1 MNCPA
6 CGRSAGAARFCP
18 DCGASLDP
26 SQPSPTRTIH
36 AGDAALS
43 AAARPGAAAA
53 PSSRAHGVS
62 SSDSVDYGLF
72 VPGTVVAE
80 RYRVL
85 GLLGRGG
92 MGEVYRAED
101 FKLGQQVAL
110 KFLPPAL
117 ARDPS
122 RLERFHA
129 EVRLARQVSHPNV
142 CRVYDIGEIDG
153 QTYLTMEYIDGE
165 DLSTL
170 LRRIGRLPRDKAIEI
185 ARQLCAGLAAAHERG
200 VLHRDLKPANVM
212 LDGRG
217 RVRITDFGLAGV
229 VGAVEAGG
237 TRAGTPAYMAP
248 EQLTGGEGTVA
259 SDLYALG
266 LVLYEV
272 FTGKRAFKGE
282 TLAELQRSREDSTP
296 TPPSTLV
303 DGFDPAVESVLLR
316 CLEQDPRQ
324 RPKSALLVA
333 AALPGGD
340 PLAMALAAGETPSPE
355 MVAAAGEAG
364 GLRPALVWVCLAAIV
379 AGVFC
384 VADVSDR
391 VSLLRRAD
399 PPKSIEVLVDRAQ
412 EILRR
417 IGYTERAVG
426 TARGIGWHRTYLEY
440 IRDHDSSPTRWDRLA
455 RSQPPTLYIW
465 YRQSPRHL
473 EPTNV
478 SGGVDLD
485 DPAPIL
491 PGMAQVQVTAS
502 GDLWRFD
509 AVPAQL
515 DEGGPSSTAVDW
527 APIFALAGLRQEDFK
542 PVEGRWVPPIY
553 ADARFAWEGHYPEA
567 PDFPARVEAAS
578 YRGRPVY
585 FHIYWPW
592 NRPLKSQPFQPSA
605 GEKVA
610 GNIILSLILSAFVA
624 GLVLARRNLHLGRID
639 RKGAFRLAAVI
650 FAADMVAGLC
660 LATHNPTPLKEWD
673 LFTRLCGR
681 AFFSG
686 FLVWL
691 YYIALEPHVRRHW
704 PDRIIS
710 WTRLLAGR
718 LRDPMVGRDL
728 LVGMAFG
735 VGQAVLGR
743 LAAVLPSWLGR
754 PPEMPIVDTLET
766 VLGPAHW
773 IATLMN
779 LLEDTVNQSL
789 VVLFLLLLLR
799 ILLRRQWAAAI
810 GLFAVAAAALSLG
823 DFQNAGSFAILAG
836 CGIAALM
843 TIVLVRFGVL
853 ALAASLLTLRML
865 TGFPMS
871 FALTAW
877 YGLPGLFALVVLAA
891 LVIFAAPTALAGRSL
906 FEARLLEE

>member
-6 CGRSAGAARFCP
+6 CGRAAGAARFCP
-18 DCGASLDP
+18 ECGVSLDP
-26 SQPSPTRTIH
+26 SQQSPTRTIH
-36 AGDAALS
+36 AGA
-43 AAARPGAAAA
+43 GATGSAAA
-53 PSSRAHGVS
+53 PSSRAGGVS

-110 KFLPPAL
+110 KFLPPEL

-122 RLERFHA
+122 RLARFHA

-170 LRRIGRLPRDKAIEI
+170 LRRIGRLPKDKAIEI

-217 RVRITDFGLAGV
+217 RARITDFGLAGV
-229 VGAVEAGG
+229 VGVVEAGG

-259 SDLYALG
+259 SDIYALG

-282 TLAELQRSREDSTP
+282 TLAELRRSREDSTP

-303 DGFDPAVESVLLR
+303 EGFDPAVERVLLR

-364 GLRPALVWVCLAAIV
+364 GLRPALVWVCLAAVV
-379 AGVFC
+379 AGSLG
-384 VADVSDR
+384 VARLAER
-391 VSLLRRAD
+391 VTLLRRVD
-399 PPKSIEVLVDRAQ
+399 PPKAIDVLVDRAQ
-412 EILRR
+412 EMIRR
-417 IGYTERAVG
+417 IGYTDPPVG
-426 TARGIGWHRTYLEY
+426 TAYGLGWHRTYMEY
-440 IRDHDSSPTRWDRLA
+440 IRDHDPSPSRWERLTRP
-455 RSQPPTLYIW
+455 QPTVIYVW
-465 YRQSPRHL
+465 YRQSPRRM
-473 EPTNV
+473 EAANV
-478 SGGVDLD
+478 AGEVRDE
-485 DPAPIL
+485 DPPPIL
-491 PGMAQVQVTAS
+491 PGMVQVSITA
-502 GDLWRFD
+502 GGELWRFD
-509 AVPAQL
+509 AVPPQL
-515 DEGGPSSTAVDW
+515 DEGGPSSAAVDW
-527 APIFALAGLRQEDFK
+527 APIFALAGLRLEDFK

-553 ADARFAWEGHYPEA
+553 ADARFAWEGHYAEVSE
-567 PDFPARVEAAS
+567 FPARVEAAS

-585 FHIYWPW
+585 FHVYWPW
-592 NRPLKSQPFQPSA
+592 NRPLRSQPFEAST

-610 GNIILSLILSAFVA
+610 DNIVLSLILSAFVA
-624 GLVLARRNLHLGRID
+624 GLVLARRNIRLGRID
-639 RKGAFRLAAVI
+639 RKGAFRLAAAI
-650 FAADMVAGLC
+650 FVANMVVGLC
-660 LATHNPTPLKEWD
+660 LATHSPTPMNEWD
-673 LFTRLCGR
+673 LITRLFGR

-710 WTRLLAGR
+710 WTRLLGGR

-735 VGQAVLGR
+735 ATQTMLGG
-743 LAAVLPSWLGR
+743 LAGVLPSWFGH
-754 PPEMPIVDTLET
+754 PPEMPVFVDIQGTI
-766 VLGPAHW
+766 LGPAHW
-773 IATLMN
+773 IAALAS
-779 LLEDTVNQSL
+779 LLDDIVNQSL
-789 VVLFLLLLLR
+789 LILFLLLLLR

-810 GLFAVAAAALSLG
+810 GLFAFAAAALTLG
-823 DFQNAGSFAILAG
+823 DFQGAGSFAIVGG
-836 CGIAALM
+836 CAVAALV
-843 TIVLVRFGVL
+843 TIVLVRFGLL
-853 ALAASLLTLRML
+853 ALAASLLTWRML
-865 TGFPMS
+865 FSFPVS
-871 FALTAW
+871 FGLATW
-877 YGLPGLFALVVLAA
+877 YGLPGAFALVVLAA
-891 LVIFAAPTALAGRSL
+891 LVIFAAHTALAGRSL